1 MTGENSTGIMRHE
14 ITFNVLVV
22 ESQHLLKL
30 QSGKITQ
37 KYPVL
42 SQLNALV
49 RYVVS
54 HQRAPSVTN
63 AFGGMGCARTRWGS
77 PTPPSRSLGEVILL
91 RGREGWRA
99 RENGRGRDRKREA
112 NGE

>member
-1 MTGENSTGIMRHE
+1 MRHE
-14 ITFNVLVV
+14 LTFNVLVV

-30 QSGKITQ
+30 QSGKITK

-63 AFGGMGCARTRWGS
+63 AAWVVPGPAGEAPHHLAAVWE
-77 PTPPSRSLGEVILL
+77 RSYF
-91 RGREGWRA
+91 
-99 RENGRGRDRKREA
+99 
-112 NGE
+112 